1 MINGGEQQRARARN
15 HMGGMARL
23 VSALAV
29 AFLVVIGANAADAPI
44 SRTARAHSYQTL
56 FGRLEKTDAVR
67 EGARGATHVLY
78 VFFDAN
84 CLFCRL
90 TWKAL
95 QPYEKV
101 GLEVHWVPVAYQ
113 QTSSLGRAAAITQA
127 TDPVAALRENEL
139 GYDTARFNGGIQ
151 PMRNV
156 PAQLVA
162 RLHANTKLMQAFGAP
177 GTPALVWMDRNGQV
191 RVEVGVPRASE
202 LPQITGLPPQSV
214 DDPERENPTD

>member
-1 MINGGEQQRARARN
+1 
-15 HMGGMARL
+15 MARL

-29 AFLVVIGANAADAPI
+29 AFLVVIGANAADAPTP
-44 SRTARAHSYQTL
+44 RAARAHPYQTQ

-101 GLEVHWVPVAYQ
+101 GLAVRWVPVAYQ
-113 QTSSLGRAAAITQA
+113 QTSSLARAAAIIQA

-139 GYDTARFNGGIQ
+139 GYNTARFNGGIQ
-151 PMRNV
+151 PMRDV
-156 PAQLVA
+156 PAELAA
-162 RLHANTKLMQAFGAP
+162 RLHANTKLMQEFGAP
-177 GTPALVWMDRNGQV
+177 GTPALVWMDSNGQV
-191 RVEVGVPRASE
+191 RVEVGLPRASE
-202 LPQITGLPPQSV
+202 LPYITGLRPQST
-214 DDPERENPTD
+214 DDPEQKNPTD